1 MSKAKTVTLKAPRV
15 VPAGTITKA
24 TGTKPATQPAAS
36 PMASMAAIVTAAPV
50 APVAPAPVAVALRGG
65 LAVAAV
71 ALGTKPYNS
80 KAPHNVDWWATINKQ
95 LANGKPAA
103 VAEIVAAKVPTH
115 FVGYCVRKGYLKAV

>member
-1 MSKAKTVTLKAPRV
+1 MATKAKTPKAPRA
-15 VPAGTITKA
+15 VPAGTVAKA
-24 TGTKPATQPAAS
+24 TGTKPATS
-36 PMASMAAIVTAAPV
+36 PMAAMAAAVTAAP
-50 APVAPAPVAVALRGG
+50 AATKPAPVAVALRGG

-95 LANGKPAA
+95 LASGKPAA
-103 VAEIVAAKVPTH
+103 VAAIVAAKVPTH

>member
-1 MSKAKTVTLKAPRV
+1 
-15 VPAGTITKA
+15 
-24 TGTKPATQPAAS
+24 
-36 PMASMAAIVTAAPV
+36 MAAMAATVTAAP
-50 APVAPAPVAVALRGG
+50 AATKQAPVAVALRGG

-95 LANGKPAA
+95 LASGKPAA
-103 VAEIVAAKVPTH
+103 VKEIVAAKVPTH